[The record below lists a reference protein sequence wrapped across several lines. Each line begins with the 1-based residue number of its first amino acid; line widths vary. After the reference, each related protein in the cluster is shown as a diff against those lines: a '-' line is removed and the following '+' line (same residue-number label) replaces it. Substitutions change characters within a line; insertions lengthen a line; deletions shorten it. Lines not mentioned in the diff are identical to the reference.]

1 MALFENHFYHEMT
14 KRYTVAMG
22 SLFSDINVVRY
33 KEDGSEDH
41 RLVVPLSYSPK
52 EKFVQ
57 RLTQDADHSRKPA
70 ITLPRMAFELA
81 SLNYD
86 GQRKLQKLRKYRYG
100 GGDKTNPAPQAGSV
114 YTPVPYELVWNLYI
128 VTKTQDEMLQIIEQI
143 LPAFTPDVTLSLKG
157 IANPETIFD
166 VPISLLDVEPTD
178 TFEGMFEERR
188 QIMWSLS
195 FLMKAVYFGPIT
207 TKSIILQTD
216 TPIYGWEK
224 LFPDD

>member
-1 MALFENHFYHEMT
+1 
-14 KRYTVAMG
+14 
-22 SLFSDINVVRY
+22 
-33 KEDGSEDH
+33 
-41 RLVVPLSYSPK
+41 
-52 EKFVQ
+52 
-57 RLTQDADHSRKPA
+57 
-70 ITLPRMAFELA
+70 
-81 SLNYD
+81 
-86 GQRKLQKLRKYRYG
+86 
-100 GGDKTNPAPQAGSV
+100 
-114 YTPVPYELVWNLYI
+114 
-128 VTKTQDEMLQIIEQI
+128 MLQIIEQI

-224 LFPDD
+224 LFSDE